1 MKNWSIS
8 WHSNAVFQS
17 STSCK
22 EWQLNVNT
30 FTVMLILSAYPF
42 EFFNMISW
50 NRFYH
55 FPKIISIFQSS
66 NVRFFFAIW
75 NTIIIFDRAKINI
88 KINLKILDLNA
99 RKQVRKSKYFQDG
112 MSCMYVCCF
121 TSNSEYFPNLKTICF
136 CNVLKLLKRNLNKE
150 RIKLLY
156 ISKYVWKTNTIIVP
170 PVCSSPAPSM
180 KGSSRNKEL

>member
-1 MKNWSIS
+1 MVHSWKINRFRSIS
-8 WHSNAVFQS
+8 KFYILQRMTTQCEHIHCYVDSICLPVWVF
-17 STSCK
+17 
-22 EWQLNVNT
+22 
-30 FTVMLILSAYPF
+30 I
-42 EFFNMISW
+42 MISW

-75 NTIIIFDRAKINI
+75 NTIIIFERAKINI

-121 TSNSEYFPNLKTICF
+121 PSNSEYFPNLKTICF
-136 CNVLKLLKRNLNKE
+136 CNVLKLFKTKFIQRTNQITLHIILCMKDEYYNSTSRLQFSRSEHE
-150 RIKLLY
+150 RFQ
-156 ISKYVWKTNTIIVP
+156 
-170 PVCSSPAPSM
+170 
-180 KGSSRNKEL
+180 

>member
-30 FTVMLILSAYPF
+30 FTVTSMLILSPYPF
-42 EFFNMISW
+42 EFFIMISW

-66 NVRFFFAIW
+66 NVRFFFEIW
-75 NTIIIFDRAKINI
+75 KTIIIFERAKINI

-136 CNVLKLLKRNLNKE
+136 CNVLKLF
-150 RIKLLY
+150 
-156 ISKYVWKTNTIIVP
+156 KTKFIQRTNQITLHIIL
-170 PVCSSPAPSM
+170 CM
-180 KGSSRNKEL
+180 KDEYYNSTSRLQFSRSEHESFQ

>member
-30 FTVMLILSAYPF
+30 FTVTSMLILSAYPS
-42 EFFNMISW
+42 EFFIMISW

-75 NTIIIFDRAKINI
+75 NTIIIFDWAKINI

-136 CNVLKLLKRNLNKE
+136 CNVLKLFKTKFIQRTNQITLHIKICMKDEYYNSTSRLQFSRSEHE
-150 RIKLLY
+150 RFQ
-156 ISKYVWKTNTIIVP
+156 
-170 PVCSSPAPSM
+170 
-180 KGSSRNKEL
+180 

>member
-55 FPKIISIFQSS
+55 FPRIISIFQSS
-66 NVRFFFAIW
+66 NVKFFFAIW
-75 NTIIIFDRAKINI
+75 NTILIFDRAKINI

-112 MSCMYVCCF
+112 MGCMYVCCF

-136 CNVLKLLKRNLNKE
+136 CNVLKLFKTKFIQRTNQITLHIILCMKDEYYNSTSRLQFSRSEHE
-150 RIKLLY
+150 RFQ
-156 ISKYVWKTNTIIVP
+156 
-170 PVCSSPAPSM
+170 
-180 KGSSRNKEL
+180 

>member
-1 MKNWSIS
+1 MVHS
-8 WHSNAVFQS
+8 WKIDFLTFQCSVQS

-30 FTVMLILSAYPF
+30 FTVMLILSAYPY

-66 NVRFFFAIW
+66 NVKFFFVIW
-75 NTIIIFDRAKINI
+75 NTIIIFDREKINI
-88 KINLKILDLNA
+88 KTNLKILYLNA

-136 CNVLKLLKRNLNKE
+136 FNVLKLFKTKFIQRTNQITLHIKICMKDKYYNSTSRLQFSPSEHE
-150 RIKLLY
+150 RFQ
-156 ISKYVWKTNTIIVP
+156 
-170 PVCSSPAPSM
+170 
-180 KGSSRNKEL
+180 

>member
-30 FTVMLILSAYPF
+30 FTVMLILSAYPS
-42 EFFNMISW
+42 EFFIMISW

-66 NVRFFFAIW
+66 NVRFFCAIW
-75 NTIIIFDRAKINI
+75 NTIIIFERAKINI

-112 MSCMYVCCF
+112 MSCVYVCCF

-136 CNVLKLLKRNLNKE
+136 CNVLKLFKTKFIQRTNQITLHIKICMKDEYYNSTSRLQFSRSEHE
-150 RIKLLY
+150 RFQ
-156 ISKYVWKTNTIIVP
+156 
-170 PVCSSPAPSM
+170 
-180 KGSSRNKEL
+180 